1 MRLAALDWSIFD
13 RILGFAADLRS
24 VLGIRFNKRPL
35 RSVEEL
41 VEFIHTRAAYVA
53 QTSLY
58 GYVKTRMGTRYP
70 LMFQDDGF
78 AASINAAKWRV
89 FAACLGDLTVFAA
102 ASVAASDRLGPGD
115 AARLANDLFEASV
128 RRTFTPDVARVA
140 MEVVKGFAAV
150 AGKPMRLVLQGVGDR
165 VQHYFDRAWRS
176 DEARRGQIVVI
187 GERELD
193 QRAVEAALLG

>member
-1 MRLAALDWSIFD
+1 
-13 RILGFAADLRS
+13 
-24 VLGIRFNKRPL
+24 
-35 RSVEEL
+35 
-41 VEFIHTRAAYVA
+41 VA

-89 FAACLGDLTVFAA
+89 FAACLCDLTVFAA

-140 MEVVKGFAAV
+140 MEVVTDFAARAGRTDWVKATV
-150 AGKPMRLVLQGVGDR
+150 AEGALSESPSELVRWAPIADDLKA
-165 VQHYFDRAWRS
+165 FDRNIVMNSIRLRWR
-176 DEARRGQIVVI
+176 DVCDQLERRIDPV
-187 GERELD
+187 
-193 QRAVEAALLG
+193 AVAADWRRSGPRH